1 MIGVKGKVLLLFL
14 ALAVIFLAA
23 PYVGSV
29 MAGKGQEKL
38 SIEFIVGS
46 YVAGSNSYDRIWNS
60 PQSVE
65 LPDYGRILHIRGGDW
80 GTDHLGFGIVVDE
93 AGLNIEFDNEDIEY
107 SCSYDCE
114 AHNMFYGQA
123 VMPYVVMHIR
133 VSETWVIDN
142 GAYSGQIEI
151 LTSETV
157 YDYANLYEGINSEG
171 SFVGHGVINGQNI
184 KVSGVA
190 GLGATGIFREGT
202 VMGWQTP

>member
-1 MIGVKGKVLLLFL
+1 MNRKVLVVFVALTAAAML
-14 ALAVIFLAA
+14 ATPLIGAA
-23 PYVGSV
+23 

-38 SIEFIVGS
+38 SIKFAVGS
-46 YVAGSNSYDRIWNS
+46 YLAGSNSYARIWNT

-65 LPDYGRILHIRGGDW
+65 LPEYGRVLHIRGGDW
-80 GTDHLGFGIVVDE
+80 GAGHLGFGIVVDE
-93 AGLNIEFDNEDIEY
+93 AGQNIEFNNEQITY

-123 VMPYVVMHIR
+123 VAPYVIMQMH

-142 GAYSGQIEI
+142 GAYKGQIEI
-151 LTSETV
+151 LTSETI
-157 YDYANLYEGINSEG
+157 YDYANLYEGIHSEG

-184 KVSGVA
+184 ILSGES

-202 VMGWQTP
+202 VMGWLT